1 MKKAGMVVISL
12 VVTAALVGGVGYGA
26 YYTMQGK
33 KEPVEVVPVINV
45 NSGYWGDDETV
56 YGTVTSQVAQTI
68 TLNEEYQ
75 IDKIYVSA
83 GDTVKEGTPLFSYDM
98 TLPELELEM
107 AELDLQAKELEK
119 VKLEKDLDK
128 LKKTKTSASLE
139 HDSMVKTAS
148 ADEVILDDGN
158 DAPVPAGNDPAENQ
172 TEPAAADVTSGGS
185 ISVDG
190 VEAVDSVPEAAK
202 TENQSGEESGNGTV
216 NTQDSTVIDAV
227 SSYET
232 LVSMIDVLFQVHG
245 DSLTAEEIGG
255 AVKDCVAYYRKNLA
269 DKKTVSDGT
278 EKISYVLKDSVK
290 EALGEDGTKEL
301 EESAKLMEKY
311 QIRYV
316 ELLIRELD
324 PENPGDF
331 SQAVQEAREQY
342 EDLTADAKTEVS
354 NFDRLTEMETKTAS
368 QETLPENQTEDPN
381 GNSDPVETEL
391 QTEMETESEAGT
403 ETETG
408 TEVQTET
415 ETETETEVQTE
426 NETGTEIQTETET
439 ETETGAQTETETETE
454 TGAQTETET
463 ETETGAQTE
472 TETETETGAQTETET
487 ETETGAQTETE
498 TETETGVQTETET
511 ETESE
516 TEAPLLYPVTIT
528 NGRINEEEAET
539 VELPAS
545 VTVTITAVPEDGQ
558 QTFMG
563 WKVTPADVELADPTA
578 ETTTSV
584 MPEHAVEIEA
594 LFSEKIDSRI
604 SAFLSL
610 AETALGADGVT
621 LDHYDAAALETA
633 LIYYQANL
641 AVATDDIVDGTVT
654 TMEEYQLAQVVQNYL
669 KEAGKE
675 EQIAYL
681 RGRYKQLCQMF
692 VKTLVD
698 DLETVLKNDGISL
711 VSKREAF
718 EKAKKAYENL
728 GDTWRDELDQSVYS
742 DTGNETEPS
751 DGSWSHNGETTPIQD
766 SMDST
771 ESQTG
776 DVSESETEAPT
787 VTVLTYGERLAVYE
801 VVLMIQELDPT
812 IQEDLLI
819 EKLKE
824 VRDAYLALSDGQK
837 AAVWNS
843 DTLIS
848 LLKQYGLWSEEPQTE
863 PGEPDFPDD
872 VGGGFDVGGDLDY
885 TAEELNDLFDD
896 NEREIKTCDL
906 DIREKELKLEQSK
919 RIVDGKVVKSTMD
932 GMVIS
937 IGSADGTSDTDGYFA
952 KVANTSGLYLK
963 GTIDELSVS
972 NLHEGDTV
980 TGNSANGMSFTA
992 VIKEVSQ
999 YPDPNGAEN
1008 LMYYSGSQNTNVTY
1022 YPFYALIEDS
1032 EGIEEGQATFQFT
1045 GSGED
1050 SSSDIYLPKYL
1061 VREESDGRSYVYKDD
1076 NGKLKKQYVGTGK
1089 TVYDYAIQ
1097 ISSGLSMDDKIA
1109 FPYGDDV
1116 TEGAQTKEVDNL
1128 TALSE

>member
-33 KEPVEVVPVINV
+33 KEPIEVVPVMNV

-56 YGTVTSQVAQTI
+56 YGTITSQVAQTV

-75 IDKIYVSA
+75 IDQIYVSA

-139 HDSMVKTAS
+139 NDTMVKTAS
-148 ADEVILDDGN
+148 SDEMILDDGTNAPAPDEKNNSGSQTELAADEVI
-158 DAPVPAGNDPAENQ
+158 
-172 TEPAAADVTSGGS
+172 SGGGG

-190 VEAVDSVPEAAK
+190 VETVDSVPEAARA
-202 TENQSGEESGNGTV
+202 EEQSGAGNGNNAV
-216 NTQDSTVIDAV
+216 KNTQDNSTGDAV

-232 LVSMIDVLFQVHG
+232 LVSMIDVLFQAHG
-245 DSLTAEEIGG
+245 DSLTAEEIGE
-255 AVKDCVAYYRKNLA
+255 AVKECVAYYRKNLA
-269 DKKTVSDGT
+269 DKKAASDGT
-278 EKISYVLKDSVK
+278 DSFTYVLKDSVK
-290 EALGEDGTKEL
+290 EALGEEGTKEL
-301 EESAKLMEKY
+301 EKSAELMEKY

-324 PENPGDF
+324 PQNPGDF

-342 EDLTADAKTEVS
+342 EDLTADARMEIS
-354 NFDRLTEMETKTAS
+354 NFDRLTEMEAKAAS
-368 QETLPENQTEDPN
+368 DETLSEDQTEDAN
-381 GNSDPVETEL
+381 DNLDPVETEL
-391 QTEMETESEAGT
+391 QTEAETGEERQT
-403 ETETG
+403 EKETETG
-408 TEVQTET
+408 V
-415 ETETETEVQTE
+415 
-426 NETGTEIQTETET
+426 QTETET

-454 TGAQTETET
+454 VQTET
-463 ETETGAQTE
+463 ETETGAQ
-472 TETETETGAQTETET
+472 
-487 ETETGAQTETE
+487 
-498 TETETGVQTETET
+498 T

-528 NGRINEEEAET
+528 NGRINDEEAET
-539 VELPAS
+539 LELPAG
-545 VTVTITAVPEDGQ
+545 VTVTITAVADDDQ

-563 WKVTPADVELADPTA
+563 WKVIPADVELADPTA
-578 ETTTSV
+578 ETTTFV

-594 LFSEKIDSRI
+594 LFSEKTDSRI

-621 LDHYDAAALETA
+621 LEHYDAAALETA
-633 LIYYQANL
+633 LVYYQANL
-641 AVATDDIVDGTVT
+641 AVATKDIVDGTAAA
-654 TMEEYQLAQVVQNYL
+654 MEEYQLDQAVQNYL

-681 RGRYKQLCQMF
+681 EGRYKQLCQTF
-692 VKTLVD
+692 VRTLVD
-698 DLETVLKNDGISL
+698 DLDAQLKDDTVSL
-711 VSKREAF
+711 AAKRELL
-718 EKAKKAYENL
+718 EKAKEAYGNL
-728 GDTWRDELDQSVYS
+728 GNTWRDELDQSVY
-742 DTGNETEPS
+742 DTDGSETEPS
-751 DGSWSHNGETTPIQD
+751 DGSWSYNGETAPIPD
-766 SMDST
+766 GSDPT
-771 ESQTG
+771 ESETG
-776 DVSESETEAPT
+776 DMQESESETPEA
-787 VTVLTYGERLAVYE
+787 TVLTYGERLAVYE
-801 VVLMIQELDPT
+801 VILMIQEIDPS
-812 IQEDLLI
+812 IQEELLI
-819 EKLKE
+819 EKLK
-824 VRDAYLALSDGQK
+824 VARDAYLALSDGQK

-843 DTLIS
+843 DALIA
-848 LLKQYGLWSEEPQTE
+848 LLKQYGLWEEEPQTE
-863 PGEPDFPDD
+863 PGDPGFPDD
-872 VGGGFDVGGDLDY
+872 GGGFDDMGDESY
-885 TAEELNDLFDD
+885 TAEELKDLIDD
-896 NEREIKTCDL
+896 KEREIKTCDL
-906 DIREKELKLEQSK
+906 DIREKELKVEQSK
-919 RIVDGKVVKSTMD
+919 RVVDGKVVKSTMD
-932 GMVIS
+932 GTVIS
-937 IGSADGTSDTDGYFA
+937 IGAADGSSDTDGYFA

-980 TGNSANGMSFTA
+980 TGSSENGMSFTA

-999 YPDPNGAEN
+999 YPDPNGADN
-1008 LMYYSGSQNTNVTY
+1008 LMYYSGSQNTNVAY

-1045 GSGED
+1045 GSNTD
-1050 SSSDIYLPKYL
+1050 SASDIYLPKYL
-1061 VREESDGRSYVYKDD
+1061 VREESDGRSYVYKDE

-1116 TEGAQTKEVDNL
+1116 IEGAQTKEVDNL